1 MNVPCYGCDER
12 EVGCHSECEKYKEYI
27 AENEKRK
34 EEHRKNY
41 AVNDVLYAY
50 KKDKYSRSTGR
61 KV

>member
-1 MNVPCYGCDER
+1 MNVPCYQCDER
-12 EVGCHSECEKYKEYI
+12 EVGCHSECGKYKEYI
-27 AENEKRK
+27 AENEQRK

-50 KKDKYSRSTGR
+50 KKDKYSRLTGR

>member
-1 MNVPCYGCDER
+1 MNVPCYRCDER
-12 EVGCHSECEKYKEYI
+12 KVGCHPECEKYKEYI

-50 KKDKYSRSTGR
+50 KKDKYSRLTGR